1 MPEGPELTYISTLL
15 NKKLQNYRLEEIKS
29 YTDKPVI
36 IPKNLNLNPNP
47 NKNTNGILVGQIL
60 GVQNKGKLL
69 WLVINN
75 GKENY
80 YLHIHYG
87 LTGWLEFVK
96 PESNIKF
103 EFIFANVK
111 TNNQL
116 TLYMEDKRRLSKVGF
131 YTESEHNNI
140 INKLGIDLFS
150 EQFTLENFS
159 NIIKNKN
166 SQISPL
172 LLKQEIFCGIGN
184 YIKNESLYLSRINV
198 RAKTSDLTDKEISD
212 LYSNILFVG
221 YSNLIEML
229 SDSKITKYLDKSKQ
243 INMPKNLEIPYKYKI
258 YQQEKTPDGKKVLK
272 IKVGGRDTYCIKELC

>member
-1 MPEGPELTYISTLL
+1 MPEGPELTFVSTLL
-15 NKKLQNYRLEEIKS
+15 NKKLQNYRLEQIKS

-36 IPKNLNLNPNP
+36 IPKNLNLNQ
-47 NKNTNGILVGQIL
+47 NTNSVGKIL
-60 GVQNKGKLL
+60 GAYNKGKLL
-69 WLVINN
+69 WLIVSNN
-75 GKENY
+75 EQNY

-87 LTGWLEFVK
+87 ITGWLEFVK

-103 EFIFANVK
+103 EFVFINIK
-111 TNNQL
+111 TNKQL
-116 TLYMEDKRRLSKVGF
+116 TLYMEDKRRFSKVGF
-131 YTESEHNNI
+131 YTESQHNNI

-184 YIKNESLYLSRINV
+184 YIKNESLYLSTINV
-198 RAKTSDLTDKEISD
+198 RAKTSELTDKEISD

-221 YSNLIEML
+221 YSNLMEML
-229 SDSKITKYLDKSKQ
+229 SDLKITKYLDKSKQ
-243 INMPKNLEIPYKYKI
+243 INMPKKLEIPYVYKI